1 VKITKRQ
8 LQRLIREEKNKLIKE
23 SFPESFEPLEDF
35 GGGYE
40 KPAASSKERMPDENI
55 ITMLLSTIALRM
67 INGPESK
74 AGYDLY
80 NALMKE
86 LSDNG
91 YSTDVDDLIES
102 LS

>member
-1 VKITKRQ
+1 MKITKRQ
-8 LQRLIREEKNKLIKE
+8 LKRIIREAT
-23 SFPESFEPLEDF
+23 ESFEPLEDF

-40 KPAASSKERMPDENI
+40 KSAASSKDRMPDENV

-74 AGYDLY
+74 TGYDLY

-91 YSTDVDDLIES
+91 YSTDIDDL
-102 LS
+102 LGTL

>member
-1 VKITKRQ
+1 MKPNLKTGHPVLETQTKLRNVKMKITKRQ
-8 LQRLIREEKNKLIKE
+8 LKRIIKEEKAKLLSE
-23 SFPESFEPLEDF
+23 
-35 GGGYE
+35 
-40 KPAASSKERMPDENI
+40 ARMPDENV
-55 ITMLLSTIALRM
+55 ITMLLSTVALRM

-91 YSTDVDDLIES
+91 YSTDIDDL
-102 LS
+102 LGTLK

>member
-1 VKITKRQ
+1 MKITKRQ
-8 LQRLIREEKNKLIKE
+8 LKRIIKEEKAKILSE
-23 SFPESFEPLEDF
+23 
-35 GGGYE
+35 
-40 KPAASSKERMPDENI
+40 ARMPDENVI
-55 ITMLLSTIALRM
+55 YELLSTVALRM

-91 YSTDVDDLIES
+91 YSTDIDDL
-102 LS
+102 LGTLR

>member
-1 VKITKRQ
+1 MKISKKQLKR
-8 LQRLIREEKNKLIKE
+8 IIKEEKAKLIKE
-23 SFPESFEPLEDF
+23 
-35 GGGYE
+35 
-40 KPAASSKERMPDENI
+40 ARMPDENV
-55 ITMLLSTIALRM
+55 ITMLLSTVALRM

-91 YSTDVDDLIES
+91 YSTDVDDL
-102 LS
+102 LAGLR